1 LITQL
6 TPVWSTGS
14 ASSKPTSIGVA
25 FQDFGVADH
34 LGSVHFALSLDEIQQ
49 RHRESSASTRYPDDV
64 LERFDFLAAST
75 SGSDR
80 KL

>member
-1 LITQL
+1 MVDRLRQRQADFDRCGR
-6 TPVWSTGS
+6 P
-14 ASSKPTSIGVA
+14 
-25 FQDFGVADH
+25 FGVSP
-34 LGSVHFALSLDEIQQ
+34 LRRGLSLDEIQQ
-49 RHRESSASTRYPDDV
+49 QHRESSASTRYPDDV